1 MMLSRDVVKD
11 LDNLK
16 IETWVN
22 DVLVQVGNTRDMEF
36 SCGQVPFT
44 PLPDAQPLLAVA
56 CLLSCAHTYRGHW
69 RARHSLGSGTEGH
82 WAGAG
87 VALGMPSCALG

>member
-56 CLLSCAHTYRGHW
+56 CLLCVLTHIGGNGGRGT
-69 RARHSLGSGTEGH
+69 A
-82 WAGAG
+82 
-87 VALGMPSCALG
+87 

>member
-1 MMLSRDVVKD
+1 MLSRDVVKD

-36 SCGQVPFT
+36 SCGQV
-44 PLPDAQPLLAVA
+44 LLTLFISLAPSH
-56 CLLSCAHTYRGHW
+56 CLRSLASYRAP
-69 RARHSLGSGTEGH
+69 ARIGGNGGRGT
-82 WAGAG
+82 A
-87 VALGMPSCALG
+87 